1 MKKIKISELPLYQ
14 SLKGLFTIGTDAQN
28 RSVKVSLEFIETA
41 TNEAVEKAN
50 NATSD
55 AVDAKKNADE
65 ATTKATEAATAAN
78 NAATSAN
85 DAADKATDAAS
96 TATNSASTA
105 DRSATNAN
113 NAADAAKEAQ
123 TNAEEATKD
132 TVAATEAAKEAT
144 TAANDAAEH
153 ATTTADD
160 TKADV
165 LDTLGRLVPTAL
177 TASAPEH
184 LTLGNTSQIFINAV
198 LSPTTA
204 MKNVIYQVDG
214 DAVRVTPD
222 GKLAVCKEGTAIV
235 YVIPT
240 CNVPLYKALTIRVT
254 APTARLVSNRSTFR
268 LTSSGALRLN

>member
-14 SLKGLFTIGTDAQN
+14 SLKGLFTIGTDASN

-65 ATTKATEAATAAN
+65 ATTAATNAATAAN
-78 NAATSAN
+78 NAAASAN
-85 DAADKATDAAS
+85 EAATKASNAAD

-105 DRSATNAN
+105 DLATTNAN
-113 NAADAAKEAQ
+113 NAAAAAKEAQ
-123 TNAEEATKD
+123 GNAEEATKA
-132 TVAATEAAKEAT
+132 TEAATTAAKEAT
-144 TAANDAAEH
+144 IAANDAAEY
-153 ATTTADD
+153 ATDTADE
-160 TKADV
+160 TKTDV

-177 TASAPEH
+177 EASAPDR
-184 LTLGNTSQIFINAV
+184 LTLGNTYPIFINAV

-204 MKNVIYQVDG
+204 MKNIIYQVDG
-214 DAVRVTPD
+214 DAVRVAPD
-222 GKLAVCKEGTAIV
+222 GRLTVDKEGTAIV

-240 CNVPLYKALTIRVT
+240 CNVPLYKALQIKVE
-254 APTARLVSNRSTFR
+254 AATARLVNNRNTFR